1 MEKPNF
7 KLIPIKK
14 RGVETGNYTKCSPQH
29 YEELMKYIWYIYKG
43 YARTSGYL
51 NKQIKMHKYVMN
63 VIEKIEI
70 PDGYVIDHIDTNDP
84 NNKLNNCLDNLRLF
98 TPAQNGKN
106 KRKRKNCSSDLI
118 GVSYDKMLKKYSS
131 KISVNGKDTYLGI
144 FDTDV
149 EAGMVRDAYI
159 VQNNLVKEGYPLNF
173 KDKTEELETYNVT
186 KKQKS
191 SNFKNVSKSGN
202 YYYTRIIVKNKKIF
216 YYRSTDEIECA
227 KKYDEFVVK
236 NNLYIKL
243 NFPDDYPDFNP
254 PKPIKTFKIDIDSKR
269 CKIELRFGKEIIID
283 IESYE
288 KIKYY
293 KLKYN
298 KNVEG
303 YEYVSVKIDEKNCI
317 LSRYLMNE
325 TNPKILIDH
334 IDNNPLNNCLD
345 NLRHSNYQRNSEN
358 KKKRKTENSTNFL
371 NVLKRGKKFKTS
383 IKNQTFKYYKT
394 HLTEEYA
401 ARDRDLQYISRLP
414 DSHYKIYFD
423 WKIPGEIEKWKNL
436 LFFEEID
443 KK

>member
-1 MEKPNF
+1 
-7 KLIPIKK
+7 
-14 RGVETGNYTKCSPQH
+14 
-29 YEELMKYIWYIYKG
+29 
-43 YARTSGYL
+43 
-51 NKQIKMHKYVMN
+51 
-63 VIEKIEI
+63 
-70 PDGYVIDHIDTNDP
+70 
-84 NNKLNNCLDNLRLF
+84 
-98 TPAQNGKN
+98 
-106 KRKRKNCSSDLI
+106 
-118 GVSYDKMLKKYSS
+118 
-131 KISVNGKDTYLGI
+131 
-144 FDTDV
+144 
-149 EAGMVRDAYI
+149 
-159 VQNNLVKEGYPLNF
+159 
-173 KDKTEELETYNVT
+173 
-186 KKQKS
+186 
-191 SNFKNVSKSGN
+191 
-202 YYYTRIIVKNKKIF
+202 
-216 YYRSTDEIECA
+216 
-227 KKYDEFVVK
+227 
-236 NNLYIKL
+236 
-243 NFPDDYPDFNP
+243 
-254 PKPIKTFKIDIDSKR
+254 
-269 CKIELRFGKEIIID
+269 
-283 IESYE
+283 
-288 KIKYY
+288 
-293 KLKYN
+293 LKYN